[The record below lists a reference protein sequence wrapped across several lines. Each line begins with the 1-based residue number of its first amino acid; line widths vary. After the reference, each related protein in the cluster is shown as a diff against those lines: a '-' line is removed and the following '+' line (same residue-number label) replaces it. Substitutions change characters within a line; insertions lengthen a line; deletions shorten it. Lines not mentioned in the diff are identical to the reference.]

1 THKHTNTHNAPT
13 VVYIHIIT
21 LFKIHLLSAFLSLSV
36 CLSLCICLCLSLFF
50 SLSPSSLPPSPTHT
64 HTHTH
69 TQTHTQTYIWGL
81 SWGGK
86 CPEHCLR
93 HPNIIPNRQLMCSV
107 TSPCNTFTQ
116 HTACVCQVYVIYF
129 TGTGA

>member
-69 TQTHTQTYIWGL
+69 IHTRKHMQT
-81 SWGGK
+81 S
-86 CPEHCLR
+86 R
-93 HPNIIPNRQLMCSV
+93 HSTAQRSPLLINILLMSV
-107 TSPCNTFTQ
+107 RPLP
-116 HTACVCQVYVIYF
+116 V
-129 TGTGA
+129 